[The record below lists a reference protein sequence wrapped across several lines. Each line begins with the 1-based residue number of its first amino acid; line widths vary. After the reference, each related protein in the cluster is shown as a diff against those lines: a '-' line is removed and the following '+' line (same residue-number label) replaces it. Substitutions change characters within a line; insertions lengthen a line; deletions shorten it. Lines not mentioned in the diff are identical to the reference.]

1 MDGCGISDRMMVF
14 LGWAVAAWRC
24 ITLHFWAVVCAMIF
38 FQLVVNFVAWGSWG
52 AVAVLVVV
60 LLGFWCS

>member
-24 ITLHFWAVVCAMIF
+24 ITLHFWVVVFAMIF
-38 FQLVVNFVAWGSWG
+38 FQLVVNLVAWCSWG
-52 AVAVLVVV
+52 SGVLEVSV
-60 LLGFWCS
+60 LGWLC